1 MGDQQDLC
9 PSIQIGNNSVSPIIL
24 GDFYIAHHRYLV
36 VCLDY
41 PFDPFTDQDLSRFL
55 KSLSAS
61 VIGQIVGQLTVNQQ
75 HCAIIGIQEGIREE
89 IKADI
94 ENNSVAVSQPD
105 VTTLLTARE
114 LQIVHLVAKGH
125 PNKQVAHQ
133 LHISPWTVSTHL
145 RRIFAKLG
153 VDSRAAMVYRCF
165 SRLDDFGSPKVLR

>member
-24 GDFYIAHHRYLV
+24 GDFYIARHRYLV

-41 PFDPFTDQDLSRFL
+41 PFDPFTDQDLSRFR

-61 VIGQIVGQLTVNQQ
+61 VVGQLVGQLTVNQQ
-75 HCAIIGIQEGIREE
+75 HCAIVE

-94 ENNSVAVSQPD
+94 ENNSVTASQPD
-105 VTTLLTARE
+105 VTALLTARE
-114 LQIVHLVAKGH
+114 LQVVNLVAKGH

-133 LHISPWTVSTHL
+133 LHISAWTVSTHL

-153 VDSRAAMVYRCF
+153 VDSRAAMVYRCS
-165 SRLDDFGSPKVLR
+165 SRLDTLI